1 MSGYHMTRV
10 SQNRK
15 TGPIP
20 VTTTSAD
27 TCPEACPLKG
37 RGCYAEGGPLAIHW
51 KSNMRLTLDEL
62 AQAVRELPEGQLW
75 RHNQAGDLPGEGDR
89 IDWSDLCRLVEA
101 NRGRRGFTYTH
112 KPVADHPWAR
122 HNREC
127 VAACNGLGFTV
138 NLSADNLAEAD
149 QLSELGVGPVVTIL
163 PRNQLTNTKTPSGRK
178 VVVCP
183 AITHERTT
191 CETCGLCQRADRSVV
206 VGFPAHGS
214 LARRAEEAAG

>member
-1 MSGYHMTRV
+1 MKYHITRV
-10 SQNRK
+10 SANRK

-20 VTTTSAD
+20 VTTTSSD
-27 TCPEACPLKG
+27 SCPDACPLKG
-37 RGCYAEGGPLAIHW
+37 NGCYAEQVPLGLHW
-51 KSNMRLTLDEL
+51 RSNMRLTLDEL
-62 AQAVRELPEGQLW
+62 TQAIRELPDGQLW

-112 KPVADHPWAR
+112 KPVADHPYAR

-149 QLSELGVGPVVTIL
+149 QLSELGIGPVVTIL
-163 PRNQLTNTKTPSGRK
+163 PRNQLTNTQTPAGRK

-191 CETCGLCQRADRSVV
+191 CATCGLCQRAGRSVV
-206 VGFPAHGS
+206 VGFPAHGI